1 MLDILHKHA
10 HILSQNSHI
19 YMKYI
24 LSCPYADDNS
34 VVEKENFDDA
44 EKRKEIVRS
53 FSRSFSGN

>member
-1 MLDILHKHA
+1 MGKIEIIGGEIRFFKF
-10 HILSQNSHI
+10 